1 MDLNK
6 ERKSK
11 NSIKS
16 PLEIRS
22 LYTLLSVFY
31 IWKSVRSQNFPFL
44 SLLHK
49 FTSYFY
55 KETTI
60 KGNTLL
66 DRKTIMTPAV
76 FLRKKFK
83 GT

>member
-22 LYTLLSVFY
+22 LYILLSVFY

-44 SLLHK
+44 SLWFNRFEVNLP
-49 FTSYFY
+49 TNRP
-55 KETTI
+55 
-60 KGNTLL
+60 NTY
-66 DRKTIMTPAV
+66 RYIQH
-76 FLRKKFK
+76 F
-83 GT
+83 